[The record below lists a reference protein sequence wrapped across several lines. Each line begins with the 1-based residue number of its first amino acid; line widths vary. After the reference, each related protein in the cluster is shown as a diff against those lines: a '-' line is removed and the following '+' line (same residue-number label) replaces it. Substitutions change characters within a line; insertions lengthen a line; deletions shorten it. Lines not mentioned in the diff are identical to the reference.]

1 MRFLTLLTIL
11 TFLISNALHAQS
23 TPPKDSTG
31 HKVQADK
38 LFLAGKYQQAKEL
51 YEKAKQVTG
60 NENDDYL
67 IMQLENCDKCLGF
80 WRSIQELSKDAD
92 AAKVTMTIYEKIL
105 DINPKDSTVQATLM
119 TNYWTLAKQR
129 YQQLDFQRAGELFRK
144 VSGYPQSPYTA
155 EARVLADSSDIYAKS
170 LNEGFIAPD
179 VEVPAAYASGLK
191 GISNVIAN
199 NMKYPEKAAKEKIS
213 GKVWLGFIINEKGKV
228 IPESVR
234 VIKGIGGGCDEE
246 AVRLIKLMNN
256 WSPAVKWGK
265 PVRFQNTFGITFSLG
280 KE

>member
-31 HKVQADK
+31 HKAQADK

-213 GKVWLGFIINEKGKV
+213 GKVWLGFIINEKG
-228 IPESVR
+228 
-234 VIKGIGGGCDEE
+234 
-246 AVRLIKLMNN
+246 
-256 WSPAVKWGK
+256 
-265 PVRFQNTFGITFSLG
+265 
-280 KE
+280 

>member
-11 TFLISNALHAQS
+11 TLLISNALHAQC
-23 TPPKDSTG
+23 TPLKDTTG

-38 LFLAGKYQQAKEL
+38 FFLAGKYQQAKEL

-67 IMQLENCDKCLGF
+67 MMQLENCDKCLGY
-80 WRSIQELSKDAD
+80 WRSIQELSKDAE
-92 AAKVTMTIYEKIL
+92 ATKVTMDVYEKIL

-119 TNYWTLAKQR
+119 NNYWTLAKTR

-155 EARVLADSSDIYAKS
+155 EARILADSSDIYAKS
-170 LNEGFIAPD
+170 LTEGFIAPD

-191 GISNVIAN
+191 GISNVISN

-213 GKVWLGFIINEKGKV
+213 GRVWLGFIINEKGKV

-234 VIKGIGGGCDEE
+234 VIKGIGGGCD
-246 AVRLIKLMNN
+246 
-256 WSPAVKWGK
+256 
-265 PVRFQNTFGITFSLG
+265 
-280 KE
+280 